1 MSDFL
6 FCLIFI
12 QVSIFFIAGILV
24 CASFYFGGRKNV
36 LLPARS
42 GRVRF
47 RTRRSPLACS
57 MRRREN
63 AGLEI

>member
-24 CASFYFGGRKNV
+24 CASFYLGNKENA
-36 LLPARS
+36 LAPARW

-47 RTRRSPLACS
+47 RTRRSPLARA
-57 MRRREN
+57 MRRRES
-63 AGLEI
+63 LEI